1 MEVLRAVH
9 VRVLC
14 TQEVLRLEPSMSK
27 AVEMLVKK
35 EEDEPAQINPPCM
48 NERMRKR
55 WSFMNQKLPFFF
67 LLNGITLKHMFVS
80 CKL

>member
-1 MEVLRAVH
+1 MVH

-27 AVEMLVKK
+27 AVQMLVKK
-35 EEDEPAQINPPCM
+35 EEDEPALINPPFM
-48 NERMRKR
+48 NKRMRKR

-67 LLNGITLKHMFVS
+67 LMALL
-80 CKL
+80 